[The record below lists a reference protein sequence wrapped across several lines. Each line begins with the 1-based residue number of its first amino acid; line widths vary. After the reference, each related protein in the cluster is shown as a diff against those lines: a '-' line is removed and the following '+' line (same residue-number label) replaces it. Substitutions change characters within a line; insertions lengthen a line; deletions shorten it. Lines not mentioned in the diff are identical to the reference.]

1 MNVADTLTGEHGVFH
16 LLVEQLDDAAER
28 CQTIDELHRAAAP
41 LAISL
46 LGHARI
52 EEETLFVPLE
62 QRLGPTGPT
71 QCLRHEH
78 QMMDGMIR
86 ALFRVRDL
94 GTMRQAVRDVLAIT
108 RRHLAREEQALF
120 DAARTALGDPALEQL
135 GTTWARARGIALPET
150 VSSLPA
156 RDK

>member
-16 LLVEQLDDAAER
+16 LLVEQLDDAAAS
-28 CQTIDELHRAAAP
+28 CATIDELQRAAAP

-62 QRLGPTGPT
+62 RRLGANGPT

-78 QMMDGMIR
+78 QTMDRMIR
-86 ALFRVRDL
+86 ALFRLRDPE
-94 GTMRQAVRDVLAIT
+94 TMRQAIRDVLAIT
-108 RRHLAREEQALF
+108 RRHLAREEEVLF
-120 DAARTALGDPALEQL
+120 DAARRTLGDPELEAL
-135 GTTWARARGIALPET
+135 GTTWARARGIAL
-150 VSSLPA
+150 VSVTRTDW
-156 RDK
+156 RD

>member
-1 MNVADTLTGEHGVFH
+1 MNAADTLTGEHGVFH

-62 QRLGPTGPT
+62 RRLGPNGPT

-94 GTMRQAVRDVLAIT
+94 ETMRQAVRDVLAIT

-120 DAARTALGDPALEQL
+120 DTARTALADAEVEAL
-135 GTTWARARGIALPET
+135 GTAWARARGIAQPET
-150 VSSLPA
+150 APSLPA
-156 RDK
+156 RNT

>member
-16 LLVEQLDDAAER
+16 LLVEQLEDAAEQ

-86 ALFRVRDL
+86 ALFRVRDPETL
-94 GTMRQAVRDVLAIT
+94 RQAIRDVLAIT
-108 RRHLAREEQALF
+108 RRHLAREEQVLF
-120 DAARTALGDPALEQL
+120 DAARSALPAPDLEAL
-135 GTTWARARGIALPET
+135 GTTWARARGIALPE
-150 VSSLPA
+150 
-156 RDK
+156 